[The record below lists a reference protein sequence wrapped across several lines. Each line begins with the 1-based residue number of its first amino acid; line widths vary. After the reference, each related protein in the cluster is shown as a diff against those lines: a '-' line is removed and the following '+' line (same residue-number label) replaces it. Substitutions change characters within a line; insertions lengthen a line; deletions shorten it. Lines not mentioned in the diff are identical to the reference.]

1 MLSAAA
7 INITAVLIAALANM
21 AIGALWYSK
30 LLFQNP
36 WADMLGRKMEDMR
49 GKNAIQGYISA
60 ALASLV
66 MSYIF
71 ALVIETT
78 QARDAISG
86 ASIGFWLWL
95 GFVATTTMVD
105 YVFAGHR
112 KKLYLINVGY
122 PLVSLLVMGAILGA
136 LK

>member
-7 INITAVLIAALANM
+7 INIWAVVVAAGINM
-21 AIGALWYSK
+21 VIGALWYSPA
-30 LLFQNP
+30 LFANP
-36 WADMLGRKMEDMR
+36 WSDMLGKDLKSMR
-49 GKNAIQGYISA
+49 ENATQGYIA
-60 ALASLV
+60 AIVASLV
-66 MSYIF
+66 MSYVF

-122 PLVSLLVMGAILGA
+122 PLAALVVMGAILGA
-136 LK
+136 WK

>member
-7 INITAVLIAALANM
+7 INIWAVVGAAVVNM
-21 AIGALWYSK
+21 VIGALWYSP
-30 LLFQNP
+30 LLFANP
-36 WADMLGRKMEDMR
+36 WSDMLGRDLKEMR
-49 GKNAIQGYISA
+49 SRSAIQGYIA
-60 ALASLV
+60 AAVASLI
-66 MSYIF
+66 MSYVL
-71 ALVIETT
+71 ALVIETV

-86 ASIGFWLWL
+86 ATIGFWLWV

-122 PLVSLLVMGAILGA
+122 PLAALLVMGAMLGA
-136 LK
+136 WK